1 MYVLQAEMHEAKRIL
16 SEFQQQQLIASKLR
30 SLKAREEELDRR
42 EAQIREKERR
52 LVDWE
57 TMLQRVSFT
66 AFVIS
71 SHVSFIAY
79 DKVILFSF
87 LF

>member
-1 MYVLQAEMHEAKRIL
+1 MYDCMYCVLQAEMHEAKRIL

-71 SHVSFIAY
+71 SHV
-79 DKVILFSF
+79 LFSF
-87 LF
+87 PF